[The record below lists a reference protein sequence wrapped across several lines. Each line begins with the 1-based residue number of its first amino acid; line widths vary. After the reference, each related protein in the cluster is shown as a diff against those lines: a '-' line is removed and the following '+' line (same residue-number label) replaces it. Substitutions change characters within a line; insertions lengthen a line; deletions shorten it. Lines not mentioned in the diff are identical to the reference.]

1 MKVYGNGSYE
11 ARGKDKYRFTIVVG
25 YKKTEGGKPKPIKKR
40 KTVEAHGDREA
51 RRMLNR
57 WIDEVESQT
66 AAAAEEPASM
76 TLSEYLDR
84 HIRDCEIKGLSE
96 KTVEGYAQIANQR
109 VKPALGDIPLSELTP
124 HMLTDFYR
132 EQRLHGNAAGGA
144 LSVGTVKK
152 TAAFINCALGRAVSD
167 GYLANNPNERAEKFT
182 GKRGATKRKAA
193 ALNIDDMNSI
203 IAHAKHHPNRGL
215 ATAIMIAAFTGMRR
229 AEICGLRWK
238 DIDMC
243 NSLISV
249 EHDLIA
255 VKKKGAKGKTLKLSP
270 TKTPE
275 SERIVPM
282 AKPLRAHLEQELE
295 RQKTEMERYGIA
307 LGGNTPVVRGKYGSW
322 IYPDTITTNFKS
334 FARELD
340 MDPDVSFKSLRSGV
354 ASVLAEA
361 GAPVTQVA
369 ALLGHTDISTSIRH
383 YIRYVSNAS
392 SSAVSA
398 LESAYL
404 K

>member
-25 YKKTEGGKPKPIKKR
+25 YKKTGGGAKPKPIKKR
-40 KTVEAHGDREA
+40 KTVSAHGDREA
-51 RRMLNR
+51 RRLLNR
-57 WIDEVESQT
+57 WIDEVESQVAT
-66 AAAAEEPASM
+66 EVPADM
-76 TLSEYLDR
+76 VLSEYLDR
-84 HIRDCEIKGLSE
+84 HIQDCEIKGLSE
-96 KTVEGYAQIANQR
+96 KTVEGYAQIASQR
-109 VKPALGDIPLSELTP
+109 IKPALGDIPLTELTP
-124 HMLTDFYR
+124 FMLTNFYR
-132 EQRLHGNAAGGA
+132 ELRLHGNVSGGP

-152 TAAFINCALGRAVSD
+152 TAALLNSALGRAVSD
-167 GYLANNPNERAEKFT
+167 GYLTSNPNEKAEKFT
-182 GKRGATKRKAA
+182 GKRGAPKRRAA
-193 ALNIDDMNSI
+193 ALGIDDMNSI

-215 ATAIMIAAFTGMRR
+215 ATAIMIGAFTGMRR

-238 DIDMC
+238 DIDLH

-275 SERIVPM
+275 SERIIPM

-361 GAPVTQVA
+361 GTPVTQVA

-383 YIRYVSNAS
+383 YIKYVSNAS